1 MKKLLIALVLVLALA
16 IPALANPFVD
26 VPLNHW
32 AYDAVQTLAAKGVV
46 IGYPDGTFG
55 GNRALTRY
63 EFAMA
68 IARAIGYMEQYVD
81 EAGLATKEDIAMLEK
96 LIQEFADELK
106 NLGVTVEDLKK
117 ALGENSQAIKALED
131 RVTLP
136 GLS

>member
-1 MKKLLIALVLVLALA
+1 
-16 IPALANPFVD
+16 
-26 VPLNHW
+26 
-32 AYDAVQTLAAKGVV
+32 TLAAKGVV

-106 NLGVTVEDLKK
+106 NLGVTVEDLKR

-131 RVTLP
+131 RVALS
-136 GLS
+136 GLF

>member
-1 MKKLLIALVLVLALA
+1 
-16 IPALANPFVD
+16 
-26 VPLNHW
+26 
-32 AYDAVQTLAAKGVV
+32 
-46 IGYPDGTFG
+46 
-55 GNRALTRY
+55 
-63 EFAMA
+63 
-68 IARAIGYMEQYVD
+68 YVD